1 MYIFCFPIFTSF
13 SFLVGLAWIM
23 TCIFSETT
31 YLISVTFKQLQ
42 AVTSVASSG
51 KFYLLLPDKGNPGAM

>member
-1 MYIFCFPIFTSF
+1 
-13 SFLVGLAWIM
+13 M